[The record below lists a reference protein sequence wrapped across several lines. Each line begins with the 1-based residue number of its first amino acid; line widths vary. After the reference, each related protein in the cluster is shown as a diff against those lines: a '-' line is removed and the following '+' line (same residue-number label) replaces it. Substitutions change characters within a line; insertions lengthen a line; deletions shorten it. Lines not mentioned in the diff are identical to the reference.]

1 MKKFSKVISIV
12 LAMIVVLG
20 LAGCSEK
27 DQVSI
32 VTTAE
37 TAAPTT
43 AQETQEDTTAAEE
56 TTTEEETT
64 VLVAPTEPIDF
75 VIFGCD
81 TQSVTPV
88 DDRRSDLIKIV
99 RIDPRD
105 ETIKFI
111 GILRDTKVPIEGH
124 DPQKINGAFMYGGAD
139 LALQTINENFGL
151 DLHKYIMINFANMIW
166 MVDDIGGVEVDI
178 SDEEAVAINKQAADF
193 TGEGRLEKTEELTEG
208 GHVTL
213 NGVQA
218 LAFCRTRKID
228 SDYFRSARQ
237 NKVLKAIIEKLKDTS
252 ADKYPQII
260 DDLFRN
266 TETNMSLEDITVWTI
281 MNLGN
286 YDFSGYM
293 VPDENYEYDLYGG
306 VDDTGSWV
314 WNYDTQEAGERIR
327 SILDGTFEP
336 LDSQNEFGEADTIH
350 DGIEKG
356 SLTLESW
363 ND

>member
-1 MKKFSKVISIV
+1 MKKFSKIISMILVI
-12 LAMIVVLG
+12 AVVFCI
-20 LAGCSEK
+20 AGCSKKEV
-27 DQVSI
+27 VSV
-32 VTTAE
+32 VTTTQE
-37 TAAPTT
+37 TVEVTTEAPAPT
-43 AQETQEDTTAAEE
+43 ETEAE

-64 VLVAPTEPIDF
+64 TLVAPTEPIDF

-139 LALQTINENFGL
+139 LALKTINENFGL

-166 MVDDIGGVEVDI
+166 MVDDIGGVEVEI

-193 TGEGRLEKTEELTEG
+193 TGQGRMETTTELEEG
-208 GHVTL
+208 GLVTL

-237 NKVLKAIIEKLKDTS
+237 NKVLKAIIQKLKDMP
-252 ADKYPQII
+252 AEQYPQII

-266 TETNMSLEDITVWTI
+266 TETNMTLEDITVWTI
-281 MNLGN
+281 MNLGD
-286 YDFSGYM
+286 YEFSGYM
-293 VPDENYEYDLYGG
+293 VPDENYEYDVYGG
-306 VDDTGSWV
+306 VDDSGSWV
-314 WNYDTQEAGERIR
+314 WNYDTLEAGERIK

-336 LDSQNEFGEADTIH
+336 LDSQNEYGEADTIH

-356 SLTLESW
+356 SLDLEKDW
-363 ND
+363 

>member
-1 MKKFSKVISIV
+1 MKKFSRVLSIILVSVMV
-12 LAMIVVLG
+12 LCF
-20 LAGCSEK
+20 AGCAVKQKET
-27 DQVSI
+27 I
-32 VTTAE
+32 LTTAPE
-37 TAAPTT
+37 TETQTTTEAPTTTAAP
-43 AQETQEDTTAAEE
+43 E

-64 VLVAPTEPIDF
+64 TLVAPTEPIDF

-81 TQSVTPV
+81 TQAVTPV

-139 LALQTINENFGL
+139 LALKTINENFGL

-166 MVDDIGGVEVDI
+166 MVDDIGGVEVEI

-193 TGEGRLEKTEELTEG
+193 TGEGRMDKTTELEG
-208 GHVTL
+208 GGTVTL

-237 NKVLKAIIEKLKDTS
+237 NKVLKAIIEKLKDMP

-260 DDLFRN
+260 DDFFRN
-266 TETNMSLEDITVWTI
+266 TETNMTLEDISVWTI
-281 MNLGN
+281 MNIGD
-286 YDFSGYM
+286 YEFSGYM
-293 VPDENYEYDLYGG
+293 VPDENYEYDVYGG

-314 WNYDTQEAGERIR
+314 WNYDTLEAGERIK

-336 LDSQNEFGEADTIH
+336 WDSQNEFGEADTIH

-356 SLTLESW
+356 SLDLEKDW
-363 ND
+363 